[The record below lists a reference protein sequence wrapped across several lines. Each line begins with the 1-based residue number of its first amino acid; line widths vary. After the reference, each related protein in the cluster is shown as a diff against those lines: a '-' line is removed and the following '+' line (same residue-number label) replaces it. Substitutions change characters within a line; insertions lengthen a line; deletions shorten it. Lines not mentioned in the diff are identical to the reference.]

1 MYKFLPEQVLMQ
13 ESLRDSL
20 LFLVNINDLA
30 DDLTSN
36 AKSFA
41 DDTSLFYFQINRW
54 TFTWKMVF
62 HSDPSNQ
69 SHEITFNRK
78 IKKFIILCY
87 VLRTALSRK
96 PQIKNTLEYFL
107 MLFSCCLIL
116 LTFEEHLKV
125 ITTKANKTIG
135 LLSKLQKILPRPVLM
150 TIYKAFVRPH
160 LDCGDVIY
168 DEVYNQTFH
177 QKLACLALSGA
188 IRGSSR

>member
-1 MYKFLPEQVLMQ
+1 MQNRLQMIHLYFIFKSIDGLSHGKWSLTQIQVT
-13 ESLRDSL
+13 SPTK
-20 LFLVNINDLA
+20 LFLI
-30 DDLTSN
+30 
-36 AKSFA
+36 
-41 DDTSLFYFQINRW
+41 
-54 TFTWKMVF
+54 
-62 HSDPSNQ
+62 
-69 SHEITFNRK
+69 EK

-150 TIYKAFVRPH
+150 TIYKAFERPH

-177 QKLACLALSGA
+177 QKLESVQYSACLALSGA
-188 IRGSSR
+188 TRGSSR